1 MTQGWGKTKT
11 SGTSSTAKAPP
22 APVYDG
28 AYYRQLF
35 ENTRAQAVDVRMALV
50 GRENT
55 AKTGLA
61 LDLCK
66 SEIEAGKKVVV
77 FDLDTSAKA
86 TVDFVFPDTPNI
98 QVMPIYDETD
108 DSIFN
113 EDNTTNYVALVDKVN
128 WFVNI
133 LAEKVKEN
141 PDEYGAVGFDGGSTF
156 LKWCEHAMTFVL
168 QNRSR
173 NPVNPENGDKFNQAE
188 WRIRNQLFR
197 DTVNRIHGLPIPKVF
212 FTFHLKEIK
221 EFVND
226 GTGKKV
232 LMTIGERPEW
242 EKGTM
247 RLFSQQLFLT
257 RYMKDPDPAAG
268 VKTDK
273 SLADGEWV
281 IKAEIEEMKGPN
293 MEHLGT
299 THTILSV
306 KAGKVKWAGLP
317 FLTWDEDEP
326 EPEPENRAVI
336 KGPIDKAREKVEDDG
351 TKEG

>member
-1 MTQGWGKTKT
+1 LTWGQGQT
-11 SGTSSTAKAPP
+11 SQPTVAKSTSAAPP

-28 AYYRQLF
+28 SYYRNLF
-35 ENTRAQAVDVRMALV
+35 ENTRAQSVPVRCALV

-61 LDLCK
+61 LDLADAD
-66 SEIEAGKKVVV
+66 IQAGKKVVI
-77 FDLDTSAKA
+77 FDIDNSAKA
-86 TVDFVFPDTPNI
+86 TVDFVYPNADNI
-98 QVMPIYDETD
+98 SVLPIFDETD

-133 LAEKVKEN
+133 LAEKIKEN
-141 PDEYGAVGFDGGSTF
+141 PDEYGALVFDGGSTF
-156 LKWCEHAMTFVL
+156 LKWCEHAMTYVL
-168 QNRSR
+168 QNRSK
-173 NPVNPENGDKFNQAE
+173 NPVNPEDGDKFNQAE

-197 DTVNRIHGLPIPKVF
+197 DTVNRIHGLPIEKVF

-221 EFVND
+221 EFMND

-247 RLFSQQLFLT
+247 RLFSQQIFLT
-257 RYMKDPDPAAG
+257 RYMKNPDPAAG
-268 VKTDK
+268 VKPDK

-281 IKAEIEEMKGPN
+281 VKAEIEEMKGKN
-293 MEHLGT
+293 MELLGT

-306 KAGKVKWAGLP
+306 NKGKVKWTGIPA
-317 FLTWDEDEP
+317 LTWDEVQP
-326 EPEPENRAVI
+326 E
-336 KGPIDKAREKVEDDG
+336 KGDADA
-351 TKEG
+351 